1 MRCVSTR
8 SCAVCLC
15 SCMLCVY
22 EVRCYVFI
30 KLCCVLWSCM
40 LYVCEVVCCLWSC
53 MLYVYKVVCCMSVK
67 LCVVCLWDYVLCVY
81 KIVLCFMKL
90 CIYGIVCLWSCVICV
105 YEVVHC
111 VSMRLCVVWLWSVV
125 LCLCYPCY
133 TRVCFAQVGQSS
145 ILICNGTWHFFPP
158 FSKKKKVYRF

>member
-1 MRCVSTR
+1 MYEGMCCVSTG

-15 SCMLCVY
+15 SCVLCVY

-30 KLCCVLWSCM
+30 KLHCVLWSCM

-53 MLYVYKVVCCMSVK
+53 MLYDCE
-67 LCVVCLWDYVLCVY
+67 VVCLWDYVLCVY

-90 CIYGIVCLWSCVICV
+90 WSMELCVCLWSCMICV

-125 LCLCYPCY
+125 LYLCYTCY

-145 ILICNGTWHFFPP
+145 ILTCNGTWHFFPP
-158 FSKKKKVYRF
+158 FSKKKVYRF